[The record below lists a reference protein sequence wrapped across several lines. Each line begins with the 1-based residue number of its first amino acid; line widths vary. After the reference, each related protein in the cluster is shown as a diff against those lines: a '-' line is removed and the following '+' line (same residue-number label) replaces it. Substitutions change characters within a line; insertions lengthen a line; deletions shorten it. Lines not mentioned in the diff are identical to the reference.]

1 MGLLERMN
9 IGKVKE
15 LNITYEELEE
25 GLFNKYKGKL
35 VKQIL
40 KEIVLEKKE
49 NIELIDFERLDTN
62 KGRLEDISLEL
73 QVVLQE
79 DELLTVQ
86 VSMNLLVKVDTKGKI
101 KERVNTEDNIT
112 NSVAFGTYI
121 ENSYEVEEMQLNN
134 TVKSVID
141 ILNKYKESLNGKQE
155 INTNDIKGYEGYKW
169 YEIDE
174 RKEIPK
180 IEGVRKIANEGDL
193 LRLKRL
199 SYIFSKEETKVMCKK
214 LNHPIYG

>member
-40 KEIVLEKKE
+40 KEIGLEKKE

-73 QVVLQE
+73 QVV
-79 DELLTVQ
+79 
-86 VSMNLLVKVDTKGKI
+86 
-101 KERVNTEDNIT
+101 
-112 NSVAFGTYI
+112 
-121 ENSYEVEEMQLNN
+121 
-134 TVKSVID
+134 
-141 ILNKYKESLNGKQE
+141 
-155 INTNDIKGYEGYKW
+155 
-169 YEIDE
+169 
-174 RKEIPK
+174 
-180 IEGVRKIANEGDL
+180 
-193 LRLKRL
+193 
-199 SYIFSKEETKVMCKK
+199 
-214 LNHPIYG
+214 